1 MNYRKCR
8 LINAIISIVLF
19 LVLFADMFYVFGK
32 LGTDV
37 KENFSGEIIFT
48 VYYLAVAI
56 ACLIFFHK
64 DENYSASYYVWMTVL
79 IFLLPIVIWIY
90 VVISYAVDGGEFMN
104 WQSGWILVL
113 TTVSALVMAAINIF
127 CAVKTRK

>member
-37 KENFSGEIIFT
+37 KENFSG
-48 VYYLAVAI
+48 
-56 ACLIFFHK
+56 
-64 DENYSASYYVWMTVL
+64 
-79 IFLLPIVIWIY
+79 
-90 VVISYAVDGGEFMN
+90 
-104 WQSGWILVL
+104 
-113 TTVSALVMAAINIF
+113 
-127 CAVKTRK
+127 

>member
-1 MNYRKCR
+1 MQAYQRDNFNRVVP
-8 LINAIISIVLF
+8 I
-19 LVLFADMFYVFGK
+19 LFADMFYVFGK

-37 KENFSGEIIFT
+37 KENLSGEIIFT
-48 VYYLAVAI
+48 VYYSAVAI
-56 ACLIFFHK
+56 ACWIFFYK

-79 IFLLPIVIWIY
+79 IFLLPIGIWIY